1 MVDLSLKKAR
11 NNWKNG
17 RGHSLGRRNSKELSP
32 QEPSDTLHVPKR
44 KTNKS
49 NKPADDKP
57 IKVDAHGKN
66 KAASSMQRRLSVYNN
81 PNTIA
86 SKLDYTMPL
95 PQFNQNDF
103 NDSLNSSR
111 SNNIDT
117 TFAANDNSN
126 PTLYNNLNASKHSL
140 DFTNTIN
147 QFSGSNSNDTN
158 YPSNNK
164 NNNNNQ
170 TKINH
175 RNKVPLS
182 DIVKPNVLRSFL
194 TDTNFNAKDFVHEN
208 LSNASAIDI
217 DNFTTTLNDLSLN
230 IKIEAKDNINRSY
243 KEIMQVNSD
252 LNIASTELKLLRDNI
267 KELSDIIA
275 KFNEI
280 AIRRIAMEE
289 SQYDNINNNNGSLLP
304 PVRDISTQSNSTSSS
319 YKKRD
324 KTSLTILD
332 QIWKEELLSIEK
344 ETEGASKYLKEK
356 GRHLI
361 MKTDKWMELNVA
373 TLRYLQDVKLYILN
387 DIILIADKNKNNDY
401 ILNQVIDIK
410 EVSVTMDVGSKKRLI
425 FTINNNTT
433 LMYEA
438 PNEKECSTVL
448 QNIRKAKD
456 EICDI
461 YLNEKQY
468 EQKLKETV
476 KYFQSSQPT
485 PTRDSLVGK
494 SPSKSNRRSVGT
506 PNRLNSLTMKNRHAS
521 SEMYNEQYLLQ
532 SLTLSMHSNLRNN
545 TGRGSHTERLQILDD
560 NIEEIDIN
568 IARYRFA
575 KCVDIILNIE
585 NDLNELYP
593 QLDDQNLMLHNI
605 LLLKINERRDLI
617 NTKLSQNILLNDDIA
632 KLKLN
637 VSGMVKLGSPDQG
650 LDLFLQNR
658 SNYIQELILQIGSF
672 DNPTNYLTQLSVI
685 RFQIIK
691 QTVLNF
697 NELLDQCSIS
707 QNNNNVNTNN
717 LNNKFSSILVNWC
730 SSEVDKHFLLINQQL
745 LNDETI
751 SPQSIKSTRRQIDEL
766 KNVGLDFVY
775 KLDEFIRVN
784 SYRIG

>member
-17 RGHSLGRRNSKELSP
+17 RIHSSGKRNSKDSSP
-32 QEPSDTLHVPKR
+32 QVSNDNLAIPKR
-44 KTNKS
+44 KSHKSHKS
-49 NKPADDKP
+49 NDKP

-86 SKLDYTMPL
+86 NKLDYSMPL
-95 PQFNQNDF
+95 PQFNQSEF
-103 NDSLNSSR
+103 NDGLSSGR
-111 SNNIDT
+111 SNN
-117 TFAANDNSN
+117 NDSNSNNNSN
-126 PTLYNNLNASKHSL
+126 PTLYSNLNASKHSL
-140 DFTNTIN
+140 DFTNAKT
-147 QFSGSNSNDTN
+147 QFPGSNA
-158 YPSNNK
+158 
-164 NNNNNQ
+164 NNNNNNNGM
-170 TKINH
+170 TMSSSTRVPIN
-175 RNKVPLS
+175 
-182 DIVKPNVLRSFL
+182 DIVKPNVLRSYL
-194 TDTNFNAKDFVHEN
+194 TDTRFNAKDFVHEN
-208 LSNASAIDI
+208 LGNASAIDI

-230 IKIEAKDNINRSY
+230 IKAEAKDNINRSY

-252 LNIASTELKLLRDNI
+252 LNIASTELKTLRENI
-267 KELSDIIA
+267 KQLDEIMNNFNDIA
-275 KFNEI
+275 T
-280 AIRRIAMEE
+280 RRIAQEE
-289 SQYDNINNNNGSLLP
+289 SQSENGNGTLLP
-304 PVRDISTQSNSTSSS
+304 PAINISNQSNSTSSS
-319 YKKRD
+319 IKKRD

-332 QIWKEELLSIEK
+332 KIWNEELLTIEK
-344 ETEGASKYLKEK
+344 EIEGAGKYLKEK
-356 GRHLI
+356 GRNLI

-387 DIILIADKNKNNDY
+387 DIILVADKNKNNDY

-410 EVSVTMDVGSKKRLI
+410 EVSVTMDVGSYNRLI
-425 FTINNNTT
+425 FKINNNTT
-433 LMYEA
+433 LMYES
-438 PNEKECSTVL
+438 PNDKECALVL

-461 YLNEKQY
+461 YQNEKQY
-468 EQKLKETV
+468 EQRIKETF
-476 KYFQSSQPT
+476 KYFQATQQT
-485 PTRDSLVGK
+485 PTRDSLVGR

-506 PNRLNSLTMKNRHAS
+506 PNRLNSLTLKNSHVS
-521 SEMYNEQYLLQ
+521 SELYNEQYLLQ

-545 TGRGSHTERLQILDD
+545 NGRGSHTEQLRLLDD
-560 NIEEIDIN
+560 YIEEIDIN
-568 IARYRFA
+568 IARYRFD

-585 NDLNELYP
+585 NSLNELYP

-605 LLLKINERRDLI
+605 LLLKLGERRDLI
-617 NTKLSQNILLNDDIA
+617 TSKLLQNILFNDDIA

-637 VSGMVKLGSPDQG
+637 VSGMIKLGAPDQS

-691 QTVLNF
+691 QTVSNF
-697 NELLDQCSIS
+697 NELSDEYSVS
-707 QNNNNVNTNN
+707 QNNNVNANNYNSN

-730 SSEVDKHFLLINQQL
+730 SNEVDKHFQLINQQL

-775 KLDEFIRVN
+775 KLDEFIRAN